1 VDPAIVGGFR
11 ARLLESRPAQMEGPV
26 WNEYV
31 VRLCEVAAAAPEDGG
46 VYIASILDT
55 LGALDAMLGQ
65 TPPPVQERAVEN
77 VLSCLRDGGLVPTWL
92 CKQSTKQSCAGSEEF
107 RVTAVAA
114 LLAPGGNVDF
124 VGQSPTRLV
133 LVAALACAHAMR
145 LPIPPASLLQ
155 QFADGLPTLAPP
167 IQDAV
172 LLCMLRLCAEC
183 ETVPEEAVNAV
194 RVLAAGAGRYIR
206 RVRVISTLAAVRL
219 TELSSAVS
227 SF

>member
-1 VDPAIVGGFR
+1 
-11 ARLLESRPAQMEGPV
+11 MEGPV

-31 VRLCEVAAAAPEDGG
+31 VRLCEVAAAAPQDGG

-55 LGALDAMLGQ
+55 LGALDTMLGQ

-77 VLSCLRDGGLVPTWL
+77 VLSCLRDGGLVHARLW
-92 CKQSTKQSCAGSEEF
+92 KQGTKPCCAGSEEF
-107 RVTAVAA
+107 RVAAVAA
-114 LLAPGGNVDF
+114 LLAPGDIVESE
-124 VGQSPTRLV
+124 GQSPTRAV

-145 LPIPPASLLQ
+145 LPIPPANLLQ
-155 QFADGLPTLAPP
+155 QLAGGLPTHAPP

-194 RVLAAGAGRYIR
+194 RALAAGAGRYIR
-206 RVRVISTLAAVRL
+206 RVRMISTLAAVRL

-227 SF
+227 SFWHT